1 MTQWY
6 CAVGGQKFGPMPF
19 EDLSRW
25 AAEGR
30 LSDRDLVW
38 GEGMAEWV
46 AAGSVAGLF
55 AASSPP
61 PPPLPSGMGGGVS
74 GAGGFVEPHRGGAVL
89 VLGIL
94 GILVCVICGI
104 VAWVMGNTD
113 LAKMREGRMDR
124 TGEGMTQAGRI
135 LGIVSVVLGIIGLVV
150 AVIVLSAGGLAGP
163 AWR

>member
-6 CAVGGQKFGPMPF
+6 CAVSGQKFGPMPF
-19 EDLSRW
+19 EDLARW

-30 LSDRDLVW
+30 LSERDLVW
-38 GEGMAEWV
+38 GEGMGEWV

-55 AASSPP
+55 AGSPP
-61 PPPLPSGMGGGVS
+61 PPPLPPGMGDRR
-74 GAGGFVEPHRGGAVL
+74 AEPGGFVEPHRGGAVL

-94 GILVCVICGI
+94 GIVVCVICGI

-124 TGEGMTQAGRI
+124 SGEGMTQAGRI
-135 LGIVSVVLGIIGLVV
+135 LGILSVVLGIIGLVI
-150 AVIVLSAGGLAGP
+150 AVIVLAGGGIAGP
-163 AWR
+163 AW